1 MRFAPDVDDEFSN
14 SEQWGPE
21 EGMEMMTFP
30 LADDPKPGA
39 VFRSNAL
46 SGGERN
52 RLFIREDGNYKDLSL
67 VSGVDFRE
75 DGRGFALFDYDR
87 DGWLDLGITSPNYPR
102 FRIAKNRMGVEASRE
117 NSFVEVTLVGGN
129 ESSSPSV
136 EWSSRDPFGARV
148 LVTCGD
154 EKRMFQLNCGEGVS
168 TQNAKRIHVGMGTR
182 EKIDQI
188 DVFWPSGKQTQH
200 NDILIGSRILL
211 NESGAIQKE

>member
-1 MRFAPDVDDEFSN
+1 VRFAPDVDDEFSN
-14 SEQWGPE
+14 LEQWGPE

-52 RLFIREDGNYKDLSL
+52 RLFMREDGNYKDLSL
-67 VSGVDFRE
+67 VSGIDFRE
-75 DGRGFALFDYDR
+75 DGRGFALLDYDR

-102 FRIAKNRMGVEASRE
+102 FRIAKNKMGVQASRE
-117 NSFVEVTLVGGN
+117 NSFVEVTLVGGQ
-129 ESSSPSV
+129 ESASPSL
-136 EWSSRDPFGARV
+136 EWSSREPFGARL

-168 TQNAKRIHVGMGTR
+168 TQNSKRIHIGMGTCK
-182 EKIDQI
+182 KIDQVEVI
-188 DVFWPSGKQTQH
+188 WPSGKRTQH
-200 NDILIGSRILL
+200 NDILSGSRVELT
-211 NESGAIQKE
+211 ESGAAQIK

>member
-14 SEQWGPE
+14 LEQWGPE

-52 RLFIREDGNYKDLSL
+52 RLFMREDGNYKDLSL
-67 VSGVDFRE
+67 VSGIDFRE
-75 DGRGFALFDYDR
+75 DGRGFALLDYDR

-102 FRIAKNRMGVEASRE
+102 FRIAKNKMGVQASRE
-117 NSFVEVTLVGGN
+117 NSFVEVTLVGGQ
-129 ESSSPSV
+129 ESSSPSL
-136 EWSSRDPFGARV
+136 EWSSREPFGARL

-168 TQNAKRIHVGMGTR
+168 TQNSKRIHIGMGTR
-182 EKIDQI
+182 KKIDQVEVI
-188 DVFWPSGKQTQH
+188 WPSGKRTQQ
-200 NDILIGSRILL
+200 NDILSGSRVELT
-211 NESGAIQKE
+211 ESGAAQIK

>member
-14 SEQWGPE
+14 LEQWGPE

-52 RLFIREDGNYKDLSL
+52 RLFMRQDGNYKDMSL
-67 VSGVDFRE
+67 VSGVDYRE
-75 DGRGFALFDYDR
+75 DGRGFALLDYDR

-102 FRIAKNRMGVEASRE
+102 FRIARNKMGDQSSRE
-117 NSFVEVTLVGGN
+117 NSFVEVTLVGGQTN
-129 ESSSPSV
+129 SSPSL
-136 EWSSRDPFGARV
+136 EWSPREPYGARV
-148 LVTCGD
+148 LVTCGT

-168 TQNAKRIHVGMGTR
+168 TQNSKRIHIGMGTR

-188 DVFWPSGKQTQH
+188 DVFWPSGKHTQH
-200 NDILIGSRILL
+200 NDIL
-211 NESGAIQKE
+211 SGKRVVLKEMDASQIQ

>member
-14 SEQWGPE
+14 FEQWGPE

-75 DGRGFALFDYDR
+75 DGRGFALLDYDR

-102 FRIAKNRMGVEASRE
+102 FRIAKNKMGAQASRK
-117 NSFVEVTLVGGN
+117 NSFVEVTLVGGH
-129 ESSSPSV
+129 ESSSPSA
-136 EWSSRDPFGARV
+136 EWSSREPFGARV

-168 TQNAKRIHVGMGTR
+168 TQNSKRIHIGMGTR
-182 EKIDQI
+182 EKIDQV
-188 DVFWPSGKQTQH
+188 DVFWPSGKKTQH
-200 NDILIGSRILL
+200 NDILSGSRIVL
-211 NESGAIQKE
+211 NESGAAQIE